1 MTKFTKCPHCQKVLK
16 VSKFGSTPKHKTAL
30 KGDGIRPVETCE
42 GSNKIVKHSLYAP
55 SKSNLDF
62 SLVPYAF
69 TPVKEA
75 PVKEAPVKEA
85 LVKEAPMESLNNVME
100 TLQDAK
106 ADYYD
111 TGTILISNQ
120 QYKEMME
127 ELKRVREALYK
138 AEKMETQ
145 LEAIKSLIK

>member
-1 MTKFTKCPHCQKVLK
+1 MTWFTKCPHCEKVLK
-16 VSKFGSTPKHKTAL
+16 VTKFGATPKHKTSI
-30 KGDGIRPVETCE
+30 KGDGIRPVDTCE
-42 GSNKIVKHSLYAP
+42 GSNKTVKDYLYSP
-55 SKSNLDF
+55 SKSSLDS

-69 TPVKEA
+69 TLVKEA
-75 PVKEAPVKEA
+75 PVKEAP
-85 LVKEAPMESLNNVME
+85 VKEAPMESLNNVME

-111 TGTILISNQ
+111 TGTISISNQ

-138 AEKMETQ
+138 TEKMETQ